1 MYICVY
7 MCVCACACACVC
19 VCVCVKAAVL
29 FFEKSKACDHL
40 DGTASSN
47 IILPLEQ

>member
-1 MYICVY
+1 
-7 MCVCACACACVC
+7 MCVRVRVRVRVR

-40 DGTASSN
+40 DGTACSN